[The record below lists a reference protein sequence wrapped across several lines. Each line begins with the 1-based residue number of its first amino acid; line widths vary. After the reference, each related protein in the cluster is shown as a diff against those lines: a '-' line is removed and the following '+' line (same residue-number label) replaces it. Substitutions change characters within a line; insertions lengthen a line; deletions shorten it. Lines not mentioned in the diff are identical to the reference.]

1 MGKKLSLLPFGAVV
15 TGIGLWC
22 CAAPADAT
30 VLIGVDWYSVNPS
43 FGDFNLTPCG
53 NTQDCGQL
61 FNNGNP
67 EVGTSLV
74 GGLPV
79 VSAGNPAGLLEGAGN
94 PLNWWTPLAGEV
106 TYEGTTTQA
115 LPVMQNMFTPEGT
128 GGSDSNSFQTAIFF
142 ATLNVGAGGGSI
154 TFGGDDDMFLALNG
168 VVVDQVGG
176 VHPFGTTST
185 YDLGQGTYAMEIFYA
200 DRHVT
205 AAYADIQFSGDITTG
220 VPEPGTWALMLI
232 GFAGLGYAAH
242 SRGRNGRLG
251 SAIV

>member
-1 MGKKLSLLPFGAVV
+1 MRKKLSLLSFGVV
-15 TGIGLWC
+15 VIATGLGLS
-22 CAAPADAT
+22 ALPADAT
-30 VLIGVDWYSVNPS
+30 TLIGVDWYSVNPT

-53 NTQDCGQL
+53 NTQDCGEL
-61 FNNGNP
+61 FDNGNP

-79 VSAGNPAGLLEGAGN
+79 VSAGNPAGLLEGAGS
-94 PLNWWTPLAGEV
+94 PLNWWTPSAGEV
-106 TYEGTTTQA
+106 TYEGTTIQS

-128 GGSDSNSFQTAIFF
+128 GTNDDSSYQTAIFF
-142 ATLNVGAGGGSI
+142 ATLSVGAGGGSI

-176 VHPFGTTST
+176 VHPFGATST
-185 YDLGQGTYAMEIFYA
+185 YDVAPGTYTMDIFYA
-200 DRHVT
+200 DRHVV
-205 AAYADIQFSGDITTG
+205 AAYADIQFSGDITTS
-220 VPEPGTWALMLI
+220 VPELGTWALMLI

-242 SRGRNGRLG
+242 NRGRNGRLG

>member
-115 LPVMQNMFTPEGT
+115 MPVMQNMFTPEGT

-176 VHPFGTTST
+176 VHPYGTTST